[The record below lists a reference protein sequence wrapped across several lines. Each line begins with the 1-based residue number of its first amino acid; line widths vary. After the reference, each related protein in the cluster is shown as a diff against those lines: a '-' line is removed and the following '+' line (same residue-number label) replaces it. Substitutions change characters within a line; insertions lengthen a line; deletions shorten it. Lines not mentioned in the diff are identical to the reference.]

1 MTKRTRLILIGF
13 VPIAAIA
20 LLIILIFL
28 LGMLPGFAG
37 ELFRKIAGIMFTP
50 VFLELSFAFMGILAV
65 LWVNQIRLA
74 REGDEFVSLEIADD
88 ESTDK

>member
-1 MTKRTRLILIGF
+1 MIGF

-20 LLIILIFL
+20 LVIILIFA